1 MEKMIKGIFTIMLT
15 ICVLAGMEF
24 IMVLSLTTLNAYAE
38 TKVDKS
44 FIKGIYVGEG
54 NKIEF
59 SKDIHSYIVDVSSDI
74 EETFLRVK
82 PDNENYVVRING
94 QVVTKEERFKKDL
107 EISMGKNKVTIEV
120 SDDKK
125 FSDDEYYE
133 KIYSMNQEDEY
144 SVDKESK
151 YSVDEDSKEDEED
164 DEDSNINVSK
174 YVVYIYRGGESAVF
188 LKNITIDES
197 NIGFDQSINSYNL
210 EIDDNN
216 KLIELE
222 MSKFD
227 EEDTIYV
234 NNNILKN
241 SDSLKLKFNGIG
253 KYTVNIDILDSET
266 NRKGTYTL
274 NIYYG
279 VAISPNLSDS
289 INSVLKPNQWV
300 ITNGRWQLND
310 SLGNPI
316 RSQWYYDDNYKA
328 FFYFNGR
335 GYMKTGWVILNG
347 NTYYLGT
354 DGRMQ
359 TGWVEY
365 EDEWYYLDY
374 NGVMRTGWIQ
384 NQGDWY
390 YLNEDGS
397 MKTGWFIDNGKW
409 YYLSKNGKMK
419 TKWLLENRNWYY
431 LSESGS
437 MKLGWLKYNDEWYY
451 LNSDG
456 TMKSGEWLY
465 DKGKWYYINYS
476 GTMRCGWLSKD
487 DKYYYFNEDGSMRTD
502 PIILDDYLYEFNED
516 GSANID

>member
-1 MEKMIKGIFTIMLT
+1 MEKLVKGIFTMMLT
-15 ICVLAGMEF
+15 ICVLAGIEL
-24 IMVLSLTTLNAYAE
+24 IMVLSLTTVNAYAE
-38 TKVDKS
+38 TEVEEPFLKS
-44 FIKGIYVGEG
+44 IYVGEG
-54 NKIEF
+54 SDIEF

-74 EETFLRVK
+74 EETFLRAK
-82 PDNENYVVRING
+82 PDDENYVVRING

-107 EISMGKNKVTIEV
+107 ELSMGKNKIIIEV
-120 SDDKK
+120 SSDKN
-125 FSDDEYYE
+125 FSNDEYYE
-133 KIYSMNQEDEY
+133 NIYSIN
-144 SVDKESK
+144 KENE
-151 YSVDEDSKEDEED
+151 EDSK
-164 DEDSNINVSK
+164 INVSK
-174 YVVYIYRGGESAVF
+174 YIVYIYRGGESAVF
-188 LKNITIDES
+188 LKNITIDGN
-197 NIGFDQSINSYNL
+197 NIGFNQNTNYYNL
-210 EIDDNN
+210 EVDDNN

-241 SDSLKLKFNGIG
+241 SNSLKLKFNGIG
-253 KYTVNIDILDSET
+253 KYTVIIDILDNET
-266 NRKGTYTL
+266 KRKGAYTL

-279 VAISPNLSDS
+279 IAISPNLSDS